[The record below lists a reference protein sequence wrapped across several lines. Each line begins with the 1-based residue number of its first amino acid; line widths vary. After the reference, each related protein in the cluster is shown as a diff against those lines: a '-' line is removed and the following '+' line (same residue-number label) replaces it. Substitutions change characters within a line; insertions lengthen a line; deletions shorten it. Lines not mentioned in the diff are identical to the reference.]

1 MAQVVDPAGERE
13 CPDDLARR
21 GITALLMLG
30 WCECAVPGLLPGTAV
45 GDRCQLPA
53 LDAYEDAAIAA
64 GAESVKVRAENPGQ
78 RRRHGH
84 PSPLPTWP
92 GFELPVVAA
101 AARVSPLG
109 ADLGGGQAEA
119 QLPPVVGGF
128 LPLARGRVPYQRRQR
143 EVVTADIDRLFRSQG
158 GVVDDGEER
167 DQSRAA
173 WCLLAYRREQLPGLA
188 VVDDAAPV
196 NLMRRLRGR
205 PFDGLDGVAR
215 K

>member
-84 PSPLPTWP
+84 PAP
-92 GFELPVVAA
+92 
-101 AARVSPLG
+101 
-109 ADLGGGQAEA
+109 
-119 QLPPVVGGF
+119 LPPVVGGF